1 MPPVSGA
8 VSLMSTVISAVSMP
22 GHPGHVSGRLLV
34 LALPGAVPATA
45 TGRAPAT
52 RYGFSG
58 SPRED
63 ENPAAS
69 VPRRPAISAR
79 HPPENRRGRAYN
91 VANVT
96 RHAIQHEAQL
106 VVIGSSAGG
115 IEVLSRVVASLPAD
129 FPAPIVIAQH
139 LDPRRPSHLHEILA
153 RHATLPVR
161 VVEEREALEDGVIF
175 VVPSNRLVE
184 ISHGDLRLRAAKA
197 GAVAPSIDGLLQSAA
212 GVFGPGLVAV
222 ILTGSGSD
230 GSAGAWHVKD
240 KGGAVVVE
248 DPATAMFPSM
258 PGSIPPSL
266 VDATADLDAIGPI
279 VFDLLTASTS
289 SVATSDQAEFRALLG
304 RIHDRSGIDFSP
316 YKPAT
321 ILRRLRGRMR
331 ATARPTLA
339 AYGAYLDSEPGEYA
353 RLVNSLL
360 IKVTEFFRDPKLFDY
375 LREQVIPGL
384 IAEARREQRE
394 LRLWSAGCSTG
405 EEAYSLAMVVA
416 DVLGEGLAWPDI
428 RIFATDVDR
437 EAISFARLGRYLPPA
452 LRSLPAGALE
462 RHFVKSGDGY
472 EVGRR
477 LRGLMVFGEHD
488 LGERAPF
495 PRIDLVLCRNVLI
508 YFTAPMQ
515 QVALETFAF
524 SLRTGGRLVL
534 GASESTLALPEP
546 YEEENARL
554 RVYRRREGSYSIP
567 PTLPSVPRARRAP
580 DSRLDQAVRGTHRDV
595 RRVTEASVS
604 AESLLLDLSVG
615 IVVVD
620 PRYDIT
626 RINTAARKMLG
637 IHGTAYDQD
646 FIHLAEVLPPG
657 PIRAAIDSAIGGRT
671 TSAVFEVEPED
682 AASETTHFVETVIR
696 PYRTTPSTIDGVTLE
711 LRDVTRLEQE
721 RRAELRTQQRLQ
733 KAIATNGRLLR
744 ANQELT
750 ALVAQLRT
758 SNESMLLSSEDAQ
771 ATREEAETVN
781 EEFQA
786 TNEELETLNE
796 ELTASVE
803 ELRVANED
811 LATRTEEL
819 SAQATQLETQKLSL
833 EEEHERLRSILASLG
848 DAVVAVDHEGRIV
861 TTNAAYDRLFG
872 EADMSPEDAAG
883 IPIPVADQPLHRAS
897 RGERF
902 RMEFAIPQAGGTR
915 GWFEAV
921 AEPLTAED
929 RTWGGVVTIR
939 DLSERTMRLSL
950 ERLMAAAGH
959 ELKTPVAALH
969 GYLQLVER
977 SLSEEGPAPARAYAA
992 RGLVQTRQI
1001 GELVERL
1008 FDVSRIQAGRFDLVT
1023 APVGLAAVVRRAVEV
1038 AEILLNAPSISISA
1052 PRGEMLVRADS
1063 GRLEQVFVN
1072 LLSNAVEHAAASP
1085 TVEVT
1090 IRRSGQVAV
1099 VQVRDHGP
1107 GIAASLLPMLF
1118 QPYTRLGQKHS
1129 AGLGLGLYLARE
1141 IVTAH
1146 GGTIEANSTAGV
1158 GTTITVRLPLHQPRA
1173 RKGARRP
1180 AQAMP

>member
-1 MPPVSGA
+1 MP
-8 VSLMSTVISAVSMP
+8 
-22 GHPGHVSGRLLV
+22 
-34 LALPGAVPATA
+34 
-45 TGRAPAT
+45 
-52 RYGFSG
+52 
-58 SPRED
+58 
-63 ENPAAS
+63 N
-69 VPRRPAISAR
+69 AI
-79 HPPENRRGRAYN
+79 P
-91 VANVT
+91 
-96 RHAIQHEAQL
+96 HEPQL

-115 IEVLSRVVASLPAD
+115 IEALSRVVASLPAD

-153 RHATLPVR
+153 RQATLPVR
-161 VVEEREALEDGVIF
+161 VVEERETLEDGVIF

-197 GAVAPSIDGLLQSAA
+197 GAIAPSIDVLLESAA

-222 ILTGSGSD
+222 ILTGSGTD
-230 GSAGAWHVKD
+230 GSAGARHVKE
-240 KGGAVVVE
+240 KGGSVVIE

-258 PGSIPPSL
+258 PGSIPTAL
-266 VDATADLDAIGPI
+266 VDATADLDSIGSI
-279 VFDLLTASTS
+279 VFDLLTAGTS
-289 SVATSDQAEFRALLG
+289 PIEGPDQEQLRSLLQ
-304 RIHDRSGIDFSP
+304 RIHDRSGIDFST

-321 ILRRLRGRMR
+321 ILRRLRGRMT
-331 ATARPTLA
+331 ATAHPTLA
-339 AYGAYLDSEPGEYA
+339 LYRAYLDAQPEEYV
-353 RLVNSLL
+353 RLANSFL

-375 LREQVIPGL
+375 LRDHVIPGL
-384 IAEARREQRE
+384 IADARREKRE
-394 LRLWSAGCSTG
+394 LRIWSAGCSTG

-416 DVLGEGLAWPDI
+416 DLLGDGLVWPEI
-428 RIFATDVDR
+428 RIFATDIDR
-437 EAISFARLGRYLPPA
+437 EAIAFARRGRYQAAA

-495 PRIDLVLCRNVLI
+495 PRIDLILCRNVMI

-524 SLRTGGRLVL
+524 SLRPGGSLVL
-534 GASESTLALPEP
+534 GASESILALQEP
-546 YEEENARL
+546 YDEENAQL
-554 RVYRRREGSYSIP
+554 RVYRRRDGSYAIP
-567 PTLPSVPRARRAP
+567 PTLPSVPRVRRAS
-580 DSRLDQAVRGTHRDV
+580 DSRLDLAVHGTHRDV
-595 RRVTEASVS
+595 QRVAESSAS
-604 AESLLLDLSVG
+604 AENLLLELSVG

-620 PRYDIT
+620 PGYDII
-626 RINTAARKMLG
+626 RINTAARRLLG

-657 PIRAAIDSAIGGRT
+657 PIRAAIDTAIAGKT

-682 AASETTHFVETVIR
+682 AASEATHFVETVTR
-696 PYRTTPSTIDGVTLE
+696 PYRTTPNTVAGVIVE
-711 LRDVTRLEQE
+711 LRDVTRHEQE
-721 RRAELRTQQRLQ
+721 RRAETRTQQRLQ
-733 KAIATNGRLLR
+733 KAIATNGRVLR

-750 ALVAQLRT
+750 ALVAQLRS

-819 SAQATQLETQKLSL
+819 SAQAIELEAQKLSL
-833 EEEHERLRSILASLG
+833 EEEHERLTSILASLG
-848 DAVVAVDHEGRIV
+848 DAVVAVDHDGRIV

-872 EADMSPEDAAG
+872 KSHVLPEDAAG
-883 IPIPVADQPLHRAS
+883 VPFPVADQPLHRAS

-902 RMEFAIPQAGGTR
+902 RMEFAVSQDGGAR
-915 GWFEAV
+915 RWFEAI

-977 SLSEEGPAPARAYAA
+977 NLCDDGSAAARTYAA
-992 RGLVQTRQI
+992 RALVQTRQI
-1001 GELVERL
+1001 GELIERL

-1023 APVGLAAVVRRAVEV
+1023 APVDLAAVVQGAVEV
-1038 AEILLNAPSISISA
+1038 AQGLPGAPAIITSHPQDEILVL
-1052 PRGEMLVRADS
+1052 ADS

-1072 LLSNAVEHAAASP
+1072 LLSNVVYHAAASP

-1090 IRRSGQVAV
+1090 IRRSGQAAV

-1107 GIAASLLPMLF
+1107 GIAANLLPLLF
-1118 QPYTRLGQKHS
+1118 QPYTRLGQEHS
-1129 AGLGLGLYLARE
+1129 HGLGLGLYLARE

-1146 GGTIEANSTAGV
+1146 GGTIEAKSSVGV
-1158 GTTITVRLPLHQPRA
+1158 GTTITVRLPLHAPRG
-1173 RKGARRP
+1173 RKGPRRP
-1180 AQAMP
+1180 ARAAS